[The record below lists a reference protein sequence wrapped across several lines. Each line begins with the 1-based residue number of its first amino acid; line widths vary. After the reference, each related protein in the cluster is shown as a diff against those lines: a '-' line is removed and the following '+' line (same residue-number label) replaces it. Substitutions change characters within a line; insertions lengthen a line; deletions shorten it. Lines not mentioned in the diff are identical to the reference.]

1 MTMTTISNPFAK
13 NIYPTP
19 TTIPFCLIFDNSGQ
33 ITLQTDNGYTH
44 VYDCGQS
51 AAKDVCLIMQGQD
64 PLKMFWDGDEP
75 EYAYEDLNDLPAEC
89 DVYDADD
96 VLQILDNFDP
106 ETGMQ
111 NIKDFFTAL
120 KGMIK

>member
-1 MTMTTISNPFAK
+1 MTTISNPFAK

-19 TTIPFCLIFDNSGQ
+19 TTIPFALIFDNSGR

-51 AAKDVCLIMQGQD
+51 AAKDVCLIMQGID
-64 PLKMFWDGDEP
+64 PIKMWWDGDEP
-75 EYAYEDLNDLPAEC
+75 ENTYDDLNDLPAEC
-89 DVYDADD
+89 VVYDADD
-96 VLQILDNFDP
+96 VLRIVQTFDA

-111 NIKDFFTAL
+111 NVRDFFTAL
-120 KGMIK
+120 EGLIK